1 MLFVEVVMEKKIENF
16 EKMPEEYGKL
26 LRSYRKSDDEIT
38 DELRGKINA
47 RLEEAAAQKC
57 KKTRFIAFSRYAAAA
72 VAAIFVIIFA
82 ILFSNPAESGTGE
95 KISES
100 VVAKGDPVTI
110 NLVYDA
116 AEDLENV
123 KFSIELGDG
132 VSFLS
137 SNEDIRNTRTHQW
150 TGSLKKGK
158 NSIPFVVKTD
168 RDGKMEINTFAEYG
182 NYSHKHKI
190 VLDARKN
197 DIKVSMFVF
206 APQLLN

>member
-1 MLFVEVVMEKKIENF
+1 MKNETENI
-16 EKMPEEYGKL
+16 EKMPEEYSKL
-26 LRSYRKSDDEIT
+26 LKSYKKSDDEIGE
-38 DELRGKINA
+38 DFQARINA
-47 RLEEAAAQKC
+47 RLEEVASQKRR
-57 KKTRFIAFSRYAAAA
+57 KAKFIAISKYVSAAT
-72 VAAIFVIIFA
+72 AAIFVIIFA
-82 ILFSNPAESGTGE
+82 ILFSRPIADETGE

-100 VVAKGDPVTI
+100 IVAKGEPVTI

-123 KFSIELGDG
+123 KFGITLDDG

-137 SNEDIRNTRTHQW
+137 SNEKIRNTRTHEW

-158 NSIPFVVKTD
+158 NSIPFVVKTE
-168 RDGKMEINTFAEYG
+168 RDGRMEITTTAEYG

-190 VLDARKN
+190 VLDAQKN

>member
-1 MLFVEVVMEKKIENF
+1 MEKKT
-16 EKMPEEYGKL
+16 KDSVLMPEEYGKL
-26 LRSYRKSDDEIT
+26 LKSYRKSDDEIG
-38 DELRGKINA
+38 EEFQKKIDA
-47 RLEEAAAQKC
+47 RLEEVAAQKRR
-57 KKTRFIAFSRYAAAA
+57 KAKFIAISKYVSAAT
-72 VAAIFVIIFA
+72 AAIFVIIFA
-82 ILFSNPAESGTGE
+82 ILFSRPIADETGE

-100 VVAKGDPVTI
+100 VVAKGDPVTV

-123 KFSIELGDG
+123 KFFIELGDG

-137 SNEDIRNTRTHQW
+137 SNEEIRNTRTHQW
-150 TGSLKKGK
+150 TGNLKKGK

-168 RDGKMEINTFAEYG
+168 RDGRMEINTSAEYG

-190 VLDARKN
+190 VLDAEKN

-206 APQLLN
+206 APSPLN

>member
-1 MLFVEVVMEKKIENF
+1 MEKETKDSVL
-16 EKMPEEYGKL
+16 MPEEYGKL
-26 LRSYRKSDDEIT
+26 LESYKKSDDEIT
-38 DELRGKINA
+38 EEFQARINA
-47 RLEEAAAQKC
+47 RLEEVAAQKRR
-57 KKTRFIAFSRYAAAA
+57 KAKFIAFSKYATAAT
-72 VAAIFVIIFA
+72 AAIFVIIFA
-82 ILFSNPAESGTGE
+82 VLFSMQTADEAGE

-100 VVAKGDPVTI
+100 IVAKGDPVTI

-123 KFSIELGDG
+123 KFGITLDDE

-137 SNEDIRNTRTHQW
+137 SNEKIRNTRTHEW

-158 NSIPFVVKTD
+158 NSIPFVVKTE
-168 RDGKMEINTFAEYG
+168 RDGRMEITTTAEYG

-190 VLDARKN
+190 VLDAQKN

-206 APQLLN
+206 APSPLN

>member
-1 MLFVEVVMEKKIENF
+1 MENGTENI

-26 LRSYRKSDDEIT
+26 LKSYKKSDDEIGEDFQT
-38 DELRGKINA
+38 RINA
-47 RLEEAAAQKC
+47 RLEEVANQKRR
-57 KKTRFIAFSRYAAAA
+57 KAKFIAFSKYVTAAA
-72 VAAIFVIIFA
+72 AAIFVIIFA
-82 ILFSNPAESGTGE
+82 VLFSKPTYDETGE

-100 VVAKGDPVTI
+100 VVAKGSPVTI

-116 AEDLENV
+116 AENLENV

-132 VSFLS
+132 VAFLS
-137 SNEDIRNTRTHQW
+137 SNEKIRSTRTHEW

-158 NSIPFVVKTD
+158 NSIPFVVKTE
-168 RDGKMEINTFAEYG
+168 RDGKMEINAFAEYG

-190 VLDARKN
+190 VLDAQKN

-206 APQLLN
+206 APSPLN

>member
-1 MLFVEVVMEKKIENF
+1 MKNETENI

-26 LRSYRKSDDEIT
+26 LKSYRKSDDEIGQ
-38 DELRGKINA
+38 EFRERINA
-47 RLEEAAAQKC
+47 RLEEVATQKRI
-57 KKTRFIAFSRYAAAA
+57 KAKFIAFSKYVTAAA
-72 VAAIFVIIFA
+72 AAIFVIIFA
-82 ILFSNPAESGTGE
+82 VLFSRQTADEAGE

-100 VVAKGDPVTI
+100 IVAKGDPVTI

-123 KFSIELGDG
+123 KFGITLDDG

-137 SNEDIRNTRTHQW
+137 SNEKIRNTRTHEW

-158 NSIPFVVKTD
+158 NSIPFVVKTE
-168 RDGKMEINTFAEYG
+168 RDGRMEIQTFAEYG

-190 VLDARKN
+190 VLDAQKN

>member
-1 MLFVEVVMEKKIENF
+1 MKNETENI
-16 EKMPEEYGKL
+16 EKMPEEYSKL
-26 LRSYRKSDDEIT
+26 LKSYKKSDDEIGE
-38 DELRGKINA
+38 DFQARINA
-47 RLEEAAAQKC
+47 RLEEIAAQKRR
-57 KKTRFIAFSRYAAAA
+57 KAKFIAFSKYATAAT
-72 VAAIFVIIFA
+72 AAIFVIIFA
-82 ILFSNPAESGTGE
+82 VLFSMQTVDDAGE

-100 VVAKGDPVTI
+100 IVAKGDPVTI

-123 KFSIELGDG
+123 KFGITLDDG

-137 SNEDIRNTRTHQW
+137 SNEKIRNTRTHEW

-158 NSIPFVVKTD
+158 NSIPFVVKTEC
-168 RDGKMEINTFAEYG
+168 DGRMEITTTAEYE

-190 VLDARKN
+190 VLDAQKN

-206 APQLLN
+206 APSPLN

>member
-1 MLFVEVVMEKKIENF
+1 MEKETKDSVL
-16 EKMPEEYGKL
+16 MPEEYGKL
-26 LRSYRKSDDEIT
+26 LKSYRKSDDEIG
-38 DELRGKINA
+38 EEFQKKIDA
-47 RLEEAAAQKC
+47 RLEEVASQKRR
-57 KKTRFIAFSRYAAAA
+57 KAKFIAISKYVSAAT
-72 VAAIFVIIFA
+72 AAIFVIIFA
-82 ILFSNPAESGTGE
+82 VLFSKPTADETGE

-100 VVAKGDPVTI
+100 VVAKGDPVTV

-123 KFSIELGDG
+123 KFFIELGEG

-137 SNEDIRNTRTHQW
+137 SNEEIRNTRTHEW
-150 TGSLKKGK
+150 TGNLKKGK

-168 RDGKMEINTFAEYG
+168 RDGRMEINTSAEYG

-190 VLDARKN
+190 VLDAQKN

-206 APQLLN
+206 DPSPLN

>member
-1 MLFVEVVMEKKIENF
+1 MKNETENI

-26 LRSYRKSDDEIT
+26 LKSYRKSDDEIG
-38 DELRGKINA
+38 EEFQKKIDA
-47 RLEEAAAQKC
+47 RLEEVAEQKRR
-57 KKTRFIAFSRYAAAA
+57 KAKFIAISKYVSVAT
-72 VAAIFVIIFA
+72 AAIFVIIFA
-82 ILFSNPAESGTGE
+82 ILFSKPTADETGE

-123 KFSIELGDG
+123 KFAITLDEG

-137 SNEDIRNTRTHQW
+137 SNEEIRNTRTHEW
-150 TGSLKKGK
+150 TGNLKKGK
-158 NSIPFVVKTD
+158 NSIPFVVKTE
-168 RDGKMEINTFAEYG
+168 RDGRMEIQTFAEYG

-190 VLDARKN
+190 VLDAQKN
-197 DIKVSMFVF
+197 NIKVSMFVF
-206 APQLLN
+206 APSPLN

>member
-1 MLFVEVVMEKKIENF
+1 MENGTENI
-16 EKMPEEYGKL
+16 EKMPNEYGKL
-26 LRSYRKSDDEIT
+26 LESYKKSDDEIGE
-38 DELRGKINA
+38 DFQARINA
-47 RLEEAAAQKC
+47 RLEEVANQKRR
-57 KKTRFIAFSRYAAAA
+57 KAKFIAFSKYVTAAA
-72 VAAIFVIIFA
+72 AAIFVIIFA
-82 ILFSNPAESGTGE
+82 VLFSKPTYDETGE

-100 VVAKGDPVTI
+100 VVAKGSPVTI

-123 KFSIELGDG
+123 KFGITLDDG

-137 SNEDIRNTRTHQW
+137 SNEKIRNTRTHEW

-158 NSIPFVVKTD
+158 NSIPFVVKTE
-168 RDGKMEINTFAEYG
+168 RDGRMEITTTAEYG

-190 VLDARKN
+190 VLDAQKN

-206 APQLLN
+206 APSPLN

>member
-1 MLFVEVVMEKKIENF
+1 M
-16 EKMPEEYGKL
+16 EEYSKL
-26 LRSYRKSDDEIT
+26 LRSYKKSDDEISQ
-38 DELRGKINA
+38 EFRERINA
-47 RLEEAAAQKC
+47 RLEEVAAQKRR
-57 KKTRFIAFSRYAAAA
+57 KAKFIAFSKYAT
-72 VAAIFVIIFA
+72 AAIFVIIFA
-82 ILFSNPAESGTGE
+82 VLFSRPVESETGE

-100 VVAKGDPVTI
+100 IVAKGDPVTI

-123 KFSIELGDG
+123 KFFIELGDG

-137 SNEDIRNTRTHQW
+137 SNEKIRNTRTHEW

-158 NSIPFVVKTD
+158 NSIPFVVKTE
-168 RDGKMEINTFAEYG
+168 RDGRMEINTSAEYG

-190 VLDARKN
+190 VLDAQKN

-206 APQLLN
+206 DPSPLN

>member
-1 MLFVEVVMEKKIENF
+1 MEKERENL

-26 LRSYRKSDDEIT
+26 LKSYRKSDDEIG
-38 DELRGKINA
+38 EEFQKKIDA
-47 RLEEAAAQKC
+47 RLEEVAVQKRNRA
-57 KKTRFIAFSRYAAAA
+57 KFIAFSKYATGT

-82 ILFSNPAESGTGE
+82 VLFSKPTADEAGE

-100 VVAKGDPVTI
+100 VVAKGDPVTV

-123 KFSIELGDG
+123 KFFIKLGDG

-137 SNEDIRNTRTHQW
+137 SNEKIRETRSHEW

-168 RDGKMEINTFAEYG
+168 RDGRMEIHTSAEYG

-190 VLDARKN
+190 VLDAEKN
-197 DIKVSMFVF
+197 NIKVSMFVF
-206 APQLLN
+206 APSPLN

>member
-1 MLFVEVVMEKKIENF
+1 MEKETKDSVL
-16 EKMPEEYGKL
+16 MPEEYGKL
-26 LRSYRKSDDEIT
+26 LKSYRKSDDEIG
-38 DELRGKINA
+38 EEFQKKIDA
-47 RLEEAAAQKC
+47 RLEEVAAQKRR
-57 KKTRFIAFSRYAAAA
+57 KAKFIAISKYVSVAT
-72 VAAIFVIIFA
+72 AAIFVIIFA
-82 ILFSNPAESGTGE
+82 VLFSKPTADETGE

-100 VVAKGDPVTI
+100 VVAKGDPVTV

-123 KFSIELGDG
+123 KFFIELGEG

-137 SNEDIRNTRTHQW
+137 SNEEIRNTRTHQW
-150 TGSLKKGK
+150 TGNLKKGK

-168 RDGKMEINTFAEYG
+168 RDGRMEINTSAEYG

-190 VLDARKN
+190 VLDAEKN

-206 APQLLN
+206 APSPLN

>member
-1 MLFVEVVMEKKIENF
+1 MKNETENI
-16 EKMPEEYGKL
+16 EKMPEEYSKL
-26 LRSYRKSDDEIT
+26 LKSYKKSDDEIGE
-38 DELRGKINA
+38 DFQERINA
-47 RLEEAAAQKC
+47 RLEEAATQKRR
-57 KKTRFIAFSRYAAAA
+57 KAKFIAFSKYVSAAA
-72 VAAIFVIIFA
+72 AAIFVIIFA
-82 ILFSNPAESGTGE
+82 VLFSKQTVDDAGE

-100 VVAKGDPVTI
+100 IVAKGEPVTI

-123 KFSIELGDG
+123 KFSIDLGEG

-137 SNEDIRNTRTHQW
+137 SNEKIRNTRTHEW

-158 NSIPFVVKTD
+158 NSIPFVVKTE
-168 RDGKMEINTFAEYG
+168 RDGRMEINTSAEYG

-190 VLDARKN
+190 VLDAQKN

-206 APQLLN
+206 DPSPLN

>member
-1 MLFVEVVMEKKIENF
+1 MEKEKENL

-26 LRSYRKSDDEIT
+26 LKSYKKSDDEIG
-38 DELRGKINA
+38 EEFQKKINA
-47 RLEEAAAQKC
+47 HLEEIAAGKR
-57 KKTRFIAFSRYAAAA
+57 KRSKFIAFLKPLSAIAA
-72 VAAIFVIIFA
+72 VFVIVFA
-82 ILFSNPAESGTGE
+82 VLFFSPAETEEGE

-100 VVAKGDPVTI
+100 VVAAGNPVTI

-123 KFSIELGDG
+123 KFFIKLGDG
-132 VSFLS
+132 ISFLS
-137 SNEDIRNTRTHQW
+137 SNEEIRNTRTHQW
-150 TGSLKKGK
+150 TGNLKKGK

-168 RDGKMEINTFAEYG
+168 RDGRMEINTSAEYG

-190 VLDARKN
+190 VLDAEKN

-206 APQLLN
+206 APSPLN